1 MKKIII
7 TTATGLFFLV
17 NAGAA
22 LAAVDYIP
30 PFDGQHQSL
39 TNGIDYYSGGVGIT
53 ERDQMENMTKGCNLK
68 LVFDNKSGDFLAGV
82 AVTIRDAKGHV
93 AINAVSQ
100 GPWFS
105 AKLPA
110 GTYQVTTLFDH
121 HKRVQNVTVTQ
132 KPQSLILSWNV

>member
-1 MKKIII
+1 MKKIIL
-7 TTATGLFFLV
+7 TATTVLFFLA

-39 TNGIDYYSGGVGIT
+39 ANGVTYYSGGVGIT
-53 ERDQMENMTKGCNLK
+53 ERKQMEDMTKGYNLK
-68 LVFDNKSGDFLAGV
+68 LVFDNKSGDYLAGV

-93 AINAVSQ
+93 IIDTVSQ

-110 GTYQVTTLFDH
+110 GNYQVTTLFDH
-121 HKRVQNVTVTQ
+121 HERVQKVVVTQ
-132 KPQSLILSWNV
+132 KPQSLTLSWNV